1 MKKNLKKLSLV
12 VMAVLMALTVTAQ
25 TYQSSA
31 MGQDKAQSTSFKS
44 TATMPS
50 SGSSYSANP
59 TINANGQ
66 AVFGGSESPAAGPR
80 RVKMDGTGTPGTPST
95 PGQGSQENQ
104 FPIGDATLPMALF
117 AMVFAMV
124 IAVRRRAVKEE

>member
-31 MGQDKAQSTSFKS
+31 MGQDKAQSTNFKS

-80 RVKMDGTGTPGTPST
+80 RVKMDGAGTPST
-95 PGQGSQENQ
+95 PGQGNQENQ